1 MLKKIVAVLLSTF
14 TAAAL
19 AVPLGSQSVL
29 VVEDDTGKIIL
40 EKNADVQVPI
50 ASLTKLMTAMVV
62 LDAKQSMAEPIEI
75 DRADVD
81 TLKHS
86 TSRVPVGAELSRAEA
101 LQLALMSSDNRA
113 AASLARTFPGGNEG
127 FRRAVN
133 AKIRALG
140 LSHTVIEEPT
150 GLSPHNRSTATD
162 LIKMTAAA
170 STYPEIR
177 RITTDTRDV
186 VKIKGRQVEYHNTN
200 RLVGAKGWDVGLSK
214 TGYTEEAGRCLIMRF
229 RSGGKNNTLVLLNAR
244 ANSVRLTDAVSIRRL
259 IAGPGATSLERPKM
273 LKASAKAKA
282 PQKAKVLKA
291 SAKAKPNQK
300 AKVLRTSAKSKS
312 AEKAKVVRASAKVKA
327 ANKAKVVKASAKVEK
342 KKVVKAKGN
351 SREM

>member
-14 TAAAL
+14 TAAAI

-29 VVEDDTGKIIL
+29 VVEDDTGKVIL

-62 LDAKQSMAEPIEI
+62 LDARQDMKEAIEI

-81 TLKHS
+81 MLKHS
-86 TSRVPVGAELSRAEA
+86 TSRVPVGAAIARADV

-113 AASLARTFPGGNEG
+113 AASLARTYPGGAEN

-140 LSHTVIEEPT
+140 LTNTVIEEPT

-162 LIKMTAAA
+162 LVKMARAA
-170 STYPEIR
+170 SVYPEIT
-177 RITTDTRDV
+177 RITTDKKDLIR
-186 VKIKGRQVEYHNTN
+186 IKGRDVEYHNTN

-229 RSGGKNNTLVLLNAR
+229 KSGGKDNTLVLLNAK
-244 ANSVRLTDAVSIRRL
+244 ANSARITDAMNIRRL
-259 IAGPGATSLERPKM
+259 IVGPEARSLERPRL
-273 LKASAKAKA
+273 LKASAKVKA
-282 PQKAKVLKA
+282 QKPKMVK
-291 SAKAKPNQK
+291 
-300 AKVLRTSAKSKS
+300 
-312 AEKAKVVRASAKVKA
+312 ASAKVKA
-327 ANKAKVVKASAKVEK
+327 APKAKLLKTSVKAK
-342 KKVVKAKGN
+342 KKVVAKPAKRN